1 MLNIQEKKFENNL
14 RKIFT
19 EEIEVPYYV
28 KNTIRQTLQQENEK
42 SNNSKKKIKIIKS
55 LATACTCCVLIT
67 GVVFAK
73 DIVNIVKDFFLIN
86 EGMDNAIENGYI
98 DNPNMEYINSN
109 GTEIKINSILMDDY
123 NLSMEIGIKGNFV
136 KENNVDITFPD
147 MIITD
152 ENKNI
157 PYCEDKDTFEE
168 YCNDNNLGYKWAED
182 NEYYI
187 SSGSNSYI
195 KSINGDTLNLVYNF
209 FADDQYPKS
218 IKLFFNLNKV
228 LYFEGE
234 KEVMIEGNW
243 NIEYGVPEKFYNRE
257 EIIYNV
263 KNCSN
268 DKIKSIQVV
277 LLETTTKMQLT
288 TNEKPTLPY
297 DLNDDEKTKEIKI
310 QEEIEREQNMTIQD
324 FENNKKFKDEYIE
337 NERGEKYYPTK
348 STSEDEGY
356 SFIDMSYLLHWQTFN
371 LNKYN
376 ATNSLKL
383 HMNYNGED
391 IIIELE
397 RKMN

>member
-1 MLNIQEKKFENNL
+1 MHENEKNFENNI

-28 KNTIRQTLQQENEK
+28 KNTIRQTLQQQNEK

-55 LATACTCCVLIT
+55 VATACTCCVLIT

-73 DIVNIVKDFFLIN
+73 DIANIVKDFFLIN

-123 NLSMEIGIKGNFV
+123 NLSMEIGIKGNFA

-157 PYCEDKDTFEE
+157 LYCADKDTFEK

-182 NEYYI
+182 DEYYI

-209 FADDQYPKS
+209 FADDRYPKS
-218 IKLFFNLNKV
+218 KKLFFNLNKV

-243 NIEYGVPEKFYNRE
+243 NIEYDVPEKFYNRE

-268 DKIKSIQVV
+268 DEIKSMQVV
-277 LLETTTKMQLT
+277 VLETTTKIQLT

-310 QEEIEREQNMTIQD
+310 QEEIGREQNMTIQD

-348 STSEDEGY
+348 
-356 SFIDMSYLLHWQTFN
+356 
-371 LNKYN
+371 
-376 ATNSLKL
+376 
-383 HMNYNGED
+383 
-391 IIIELE
+391 
-397 RKMN
+397 